1 MVIARARNFCLIWTL
16 LLNLQ
21 LIVPVF
27 TEEPVQPPSVEE
39 ATKDNFVTFARNN
52 PYLLV
57 LFYEPGCV
65 TCEEAKLVMSQLET
79 PELFPGELKKIQI
92 SDVAL
97 AATYGAFTSPG
108 FVLFRHGTG
117 SPVVYD
123 GVTVDTENIGGWLDV
138 ASDVATKSLTDDSFE
153 HLTQAATGATTG
165 DWLVA
170 YYKDSCSKILF
181 AMESFGVRM
190 KRKMN
195 IAKVAMETNP
205 RLVKR
210 MKVTKCPSVIFYK
223 QGKMYRYEVEKYDT
237 KSLTSFVEGWYK
249 NMKAESVPV
258 DPSSFDE
265 LTDNIA
271 KALKDQIEGP
281 NRFTF
286 LTIAGG
292 VVSLVLLILVCA
304 CVMSRRAAERKKK
317 LF

>member
-1 MVIARARNFCLIWTL
+1 MVEARARNFCLIWTL
-16 LLNLQ
+16 LLNFQ
-21 LIVPVF
+21 LLVPVF
-27 TEEPVQPPSVEE
+27 TDDPAQPSPVEE
-39 ATKDNFVTFARNN
+39 ATKDNFVTFVTNN

-57 LFYEPGCV
+57 LFYDSGCV
-65 TCEEAKLVMSQLET
+65 TCEEAKLTISKLET

-92 SDVAL
+92 SDVDL
-97 AATYGAFTSPG
+97 AASFGAFVTPG

-123 GVTVDTENIGGWLDV
+123 GVTVDTENIGAWLTI
-138 ASDVATKSLTDDSFE
+138 ASDVATKTLTDDSFE

-170 YYKDSCSKILF
+170 FYKDSCSKILF

-195 IAKVAMETNP
+195 IAKVDMATNP

-210 MKVTKCPSVIFYK
+210 MKVTKCPSVIFYR

-265 LTDNIA
+265 LTENIA

-281 NRFTF
+281 NRVTF
-286 LTIAGG
+286 LAIAGG
-292 VVSLVLLILVCA
+292 VASLVLLILICA